1 MGLSS
6 ALNTSV
12 NGLNLN
18 ETAIDVIGN
27 NIANAGTNGFKA
39 SRTLFSTQLAQTL
52 SVGSAANGSNGG
64 TNPRQIGLGALNSAI
79 QVDFSQGNITN
90 STSPSDMA
98 IQGDGFFVV
107 SSNGAT
113 SYTRNGNFT
122 LNSNDILTNSDGSEL
137 QGYGINNSFQLVTS
151 SVQPIK
157 VPLGTMQ
164 VAAATS
170 KASIK
175 GALFSSGSV
184 ATQGS
189 LLDSAALVDGTAAP
203 ITSST
208 LLTDVRLASAPGTT
222 EFTAGQTVNLT
233 PQEDGS
239 NLDTQKFNV
248 TSTSTVGD
256 LLAAITK
263 SMGLQTTGSPPIPVD
278 ADGIPVGATVT
289 AGGQIQIKGN
299 RGTANDVALPVGSIS
314 SATGPVDLGFTSLQK
329 ANGESTTTTYQ
340 VYDSLGQSVNV
351 RMTAVLESV
360 APNQTTFRYYVQ
372 NPDVSTG
379 QVAVGNS
386 ILTFDGNGNL
396 TSSPNNTFAFDRSA
410 TAATSPQQVTLDFSG
425 VSGISTSAAG
435 STLSLS
441 SQDGS
446 PPGTLTNFVIDQ
458 TGTVNGVFDNGL
470 IKPLGQIVLARFSNP
485 DGLLQSGNNNYTAG
499 VGSGLPV
506 LATPGSFGAG
516 TVRAG
521 AIELSN
527 TDVGQ
532 SLVDLIVAST
542 NYQGNTRVLTS
553 VNQLVDQ
560 LLQIGR

>member
-27 NIANAGTNGFKA
+27 NIANAGTNGFKS

-52 SVGSAANGSNGG
+52 SVGSAASADNGG

-90 STSPSDMA
+90 STSPSDLA

-107 SSNGAT
+107 NNNGAT
-113 SYTRNGNFT
+113 SYTRNGDFT
-122 LNSNDILTNSDGSEL
+122 LNSNDVLTNSDGSEL
-137 QGYGINNSFQLVTS
+137 QGYGINKNFQLVTS

-164 VAAATS
+164 VAAATQN
-170 KASIK
+170 ASVK
-175 GALFSSGSV
+175 GALFSSGTV

-189 LLDSAALVDGTAAP
+189 LLQSAALVDGTAAP
-203 ITSST
+203 ITSGT
-208 LLTDVRLASAPGTT
+208 LLSDVRLASAPATT
-222 EFTAGQTVNLT
+222 EFTAGQTISLT
-233 PQEDGS
+233 PQEAGS
-239 NLDTQKFNV
+239 NLDTAKFNV
-248 TSTSTVGD
+248 TATSTVGD
-256 LLAAITK
+256 LLAAMTK
-263 SMGLQTTGSPPIPVD
+263 AMGLQTTGTPPIPVD
-278 ADGIPVGATVT
+278 SDGIPVGATVT

-299 RGTANDVALPVGSIS
+299 RGTANDIALPVGSVNGPN
-314 SATGPVDLGFTSLQK
+314 GPVDLGFTALQQ
-329 ANGESTTTTYQ
+329 ANGESTTSTFQ
-340 VYDSLGQSVNV
+340 VYDSLGQAVNV

-372 NPDVSTG
+372 NPDVASG

-386 ILTFDGNGNL
+386 ILTFDGNGNE
-396 TSSPNNTFAFDRSA
+396 TGSPNNTFAFDRSS
-410 TAATSPQQVTLDFSG
+410 TAATSPLQVKIDFSG

-435 STLSLS
+435 STLSLA

-485 DGLLQSGNNNYTAG
+485 DGLLQAGNNNYSAG

-527 TDVGQ
+527 TDVGK

>member
-12 NGLNLN
+12 NGLNLT

-137 QGYGINNSFQLVTS
+137 QGYGINKDFQLVTS

-164 VAAATS
+164 VAAATTQ
-170 KASIK
+170 ASIK
-175 GALFSSGSV
+175 GALFSSGTV

-189 LLDSAALVDGTAAP
+189 LLDSAALVDGSGNP

-208 LLTDVRLASAPGTT
+208 LLSDVRLASAPATT
-222 EFTAGQTVNLT
+222 EFAAGQTLNLT
-233 PQEDGS
+233 PQEAGS
-239 NLDTQKFNV
+239 NLDTQKLNV
-248 TSTSTVGD
+248 TATTTVGD
-256 LLAAITK
+256 LLTSLTK
-263 SMGLQTTGSPPIPVD
+263 AMGLQTTGTPPIPVD

-299 RGTANDVALPVGSIS
+299 RGTANDVAMPVGSI
-314 SATGPVDLGFTSLQK
+314 TGPGGAVDLGFVSLQQ

-340 VYDSLGQSVNV
+340 VYDSLGQAVNV

-360 APNQTTFRYYVQ
+360 APNLTTFRYYVQ
-372 NPDVSTG
+372 NPDVASG

-396 TSSPNNTFAFDRSA
+396 TGSPNNTFAFDRST

-425 VSGISTSAAG
+425 VSGISTSSAG
-435 STLSLS
+435 STLSLA

-446 PPGTLTNFVIDQ
+446 APGTLTNFVIDQ

-485 DGLLQSGNNNYTAG
+485 DGLLQSGNNNFTAG
-499 VGSGLPV
+499 VASGLPV

-527 TDVGQ
+527 TDVGK